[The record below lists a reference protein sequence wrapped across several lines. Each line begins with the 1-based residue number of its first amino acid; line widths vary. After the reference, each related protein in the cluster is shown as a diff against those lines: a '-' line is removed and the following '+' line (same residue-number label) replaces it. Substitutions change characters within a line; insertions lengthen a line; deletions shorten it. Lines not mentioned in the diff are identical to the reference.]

1 MNKPNYSYIGIT
13 FILLVFGIIF
23 IPKIINRIQH
33 GDINR
38 SESRSINLT
47 LKPTSSS
54 YLPFLILNGKKK
66 KILPFKFTNQNDQ
79 VVTNEDFN
87 GKVYLIDFFFTT
99 CPTICPRMN
108 KNLLEIEKSFSSRTD
123 FGIASI
129 TINPNYDTVEI
140 LKKYTQNL
148 GVTNSNW
155 HFLTGDQELIYK
167 FANEG
172 FNLYAAKV
180 DNAPGGFEHSG
191 NFALIDK
198 NGFIRSRLD
207 KFGNPKIYYN
217 GIISQSEV
225 VDSEGAQEEISML
238 KEDII
243 KLLNE

>member
-23 IPKIINRIQH
+23 IPKIINRIKH

-54 YLPFLILNGKKK
+54 YLPFLILNGKRK

-108 KNLLEIEKSFSSRTD
+108 KNLLEIEKSFSSRAD

-140 LKKYTQNL
+140 LKKYTQKL

-167 FANEG
+167 FADEG

-191 NFALIDK
+191 NFVLIDK

-225 VDSEGAQEEISML
+225 VDSEGEQEEISML

>member
-1 MNKPNYSYIGIT
+1 MFSLSPIT
-13 FILLVFGIIF
+13 ISGLIESLSKIIILAFSFLISFSSIILLSEHPEIF
-23 IPKIINRIQH
+23 F
-33 GDINR
+33 
-38 SESRSINLT
+38 T
-47 LKPTSSS
+47 LKPASSS
-54 YLPFLILNGKKK
+54 YLPFLILNGEKK

-79 VVTNEDFN
+79 VVTNEYFD
-87 GKVYLIDFFFTT
+87 GKVYLVDFFFTT

-191 NFALIDK
+191 NFVLIDK

-225 VDSEGAQEEISML
+225 VDSEGEQEEISML